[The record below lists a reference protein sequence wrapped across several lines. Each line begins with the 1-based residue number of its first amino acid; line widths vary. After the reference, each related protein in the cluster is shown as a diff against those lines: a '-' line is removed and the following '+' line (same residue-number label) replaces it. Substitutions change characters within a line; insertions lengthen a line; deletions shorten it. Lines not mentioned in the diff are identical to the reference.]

1 MKNREIIEYVPRDG
15 WENWRRRQRIKKVV
29 VDVVT
34 WVFWLAICYAVAFH
48 L

>member
-15 WENWRRRQRIKKVV
+15 WENWRRRQKIKSYVV
-29 VDVVT
+29 EVISWT
-34 WVFWLAICYAVAFH
+34 FWIILLFIVAYK